1 MRALEVQDDPF
12 GRAVRGVMI
21 LDGIEQLVPAK
32 PGAPGP
38 EVAAWHHDSRPY
50 LGGIDHLA
58 QCVIWVQA
66 NDDVIIAG
74 HTGPVLFRAA
84 RDTTQYPAARIHDVA
99 VDVMPL
105 AENPGQ
111 HSLSAC
117 DVSGASG
124 LGESGGNEVS
134 RGLEPPLVTM
144 KAMCRHRQTTNPIL
158 SAGRV
163 PGEHRLAQVGLSA
176 EVGGD
181 VPGWQRWNQTSF
193 PAVVTIS
200 GPAG

>member
-58 QCVIWVQA
+58 QCIIWVQA

-111 HSLSAC
+111 HSLPAR

-124 LGESGGNEVS
+124 LREPGGNEVS

-144 KAMCRHRQTTNPIL
+144 KAMCRHRQTAPDRFIAA
-158 SAGRV
+158 SSS
-163 PGEHRLAQVGLSA
+163 PGS
-176 EVGGD
+176 
-181 VPGWQRWNQTSF
+181 
-193 PAVVTIS
+193 
-200 GPAG
+200 